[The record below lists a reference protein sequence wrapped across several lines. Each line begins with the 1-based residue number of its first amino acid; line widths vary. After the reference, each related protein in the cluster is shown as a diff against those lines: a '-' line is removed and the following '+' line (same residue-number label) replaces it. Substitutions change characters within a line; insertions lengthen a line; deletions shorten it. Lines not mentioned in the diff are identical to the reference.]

1 MHVSVSRSLRT
12 LRSSF
17 INLIYNQTST
27 LAANLRGGFW
37 GFGVLPYL
45 YVEQQPKKMLTF
57 HTSDAFAQLRD
68 TVVAELEYLS
78 ARGQTLDWWS
88 LDADGEPKFLTTPP
102 FAELYRRLHG
112 VVLDWREAERADY
125 KSFCLEWNEFLGQE
139 FDIEDYIAHL
149 LDGFPTAGEEVDAVV
164 KNVFL
169 RLWHNDL
176 YNFRQEKYK
185 AYTRFGEKAADLENE
200 LAAGR
205 SKEVQYL
212 REDAYHSRDQADL
225 LWKKAQIATKR
236 LRELGKI
243 CRSPPATAY
252 FISIVDE
259 RKTAITLKKK
269 TETDLAEALYRI
281 GFLNMDPAEAL
292 NRLWCWDELPKN
304 PATKKV
310 IIARILSNNAAFSY
324 DVPEELR

>member
-1 MHVSVSRSLRT
+1 MSCPPYI
-12 LRSSF
+12 SSDHTY
-17 INLIYNQTST
+17 LHQVPKP
-27 LAANLRGGFW
+27 AP
-37 GFGVLPYL
+37 VL
-45 YVEQQPKKMLTF
+45 KMLTF
-57 HTSDAFAQLRD
+57 HQTDAFAQLRD

-88 LDADGEPKFLTTPP
+88 LDEDGEPKFLTTPP

-112 VVLDWREAERADY
+112 VVLDWREADKSDY
-125 KSFCLEWNEFLGQE
+125 KSFCAPWNEFLGQE
-139 FDIEDYIAHL
+139 FDLEDYIAHL
-149 LDGFPTAGEEVDAVV
+149 LDGFPTAGEEADAVV

-176 YNFRQEKYK
+176 YNFPKK
-185 AYTRFGEKAADLENE
+185 
-200 LAAGR
+200 GR
-205 SKEVQYL
+205 
-212 REDAYHSRDQADL
+212 
-225 LWKKAQIATKR
+225 IATKR

-243 CRSPPATAY
+243 CKPIVSPPAVAY
-252 FISIVDE
+252 FSSIVDE
-259 RKTAITLKKK
+259 RKAACELKAK

-281 GFLNMDPAEAL
+281 GFLNMNPAEAL

-304 PATKKV
+304 PVTKKV

>member
-1 MHVSVSRSLRT
+1 MSLSYT
-12 LRSSF
+12 SSDH
-17 INLIYNQTST
+17 T
-27 LAANLRGGFW
+27 
-37 GFGVLPYL
+37 
-45 YVEQQPKKMLTF
+45 YVHQQPKMVFNQT
-57 HTSDAFAQLRD
+57 DAFAQLRD

-88 LDADGEPKFLTTPP
+88 LNDDGEPKFLSTVP
-102 FAELYRRLHG
+102 FAELYRKLHG
-112 VVLDWREAERADY
+112 VVLDWREADRADY

-139 FDIEDYIAHL
+139 FGIEDYIAHL
-149 LDGFPTAGEEVDAVV
+149 LDGFPTAGEEVDTVV

-176 YNFRQEKYK
+176 YKFRQEMYE
-185 AYTRFGEKAADLENE
+185 AHTRFGEKSNKLELQRIAQQPASEDEKDLREEADLF
-200 LAAGR
+200 
-205 SKEVQYL
+205 
-212 REDAYHSRDQADL
+212 
-225 LWKKAQIATKR
+225 WKKAQIATTR

-243 CRSPPATAY
+243 CQPLVSPPAAAY
-252 FISIVDE
+252 FKTIVDE
-259 RKTAITLKKK
+259 RKAACELKKK

-281 GFLNMDPAEAL
+281 GFLNMNPAEAL

>member
-1 MHVSVSRSLRT
+1 MSLSYASADHT
-12 LRSSF
+12 
-17 INLIYNQTST
+17 
-27 LAANLRGGFW
+27 
-37 GFGVLPYL
+37 
-45 YVEQQPKKMLTF
+45 YVHQQPKMTF
-57 HTSDAFAQLRD
+57 NLSDAFTQLRD

-88 LDADGEPKFLTTPP
+88 LDADGEPKFLTTQP

-112 VVLDWREAERADY
+112 VVLDWRKADKPGY
-125 KSFCLEWNEFLGQE
+125 KNTACLEWNEFLGQE
-139 FDIEDYIAHL
+139 FDLEDYIIHL
-149 LDGFPTAGEEVDAVV
+149 LDGFPTSGEEADKVV

-176 YNFRQEKYK
+176 YNFRQEMYK
-185 AYTRFGEKAADLENE
+185 SHTRFGEKAIELENE
-200 LAAGR
+200 LAGQ
-205 SKEVQYL
+205 SKEVMYL
-212 REDAYHSRDQADL
+212 RKEADL
-225 LWKKAQIATKR
+225 FWKKAQIATKR

-243 CRSPPATAY
+243 CQPLVSPPAAAY
-252 FISIVDE
+252 FKTIVDE
-259 RKTAITLKKK
+259 RKAAITLKKK

-281 GFLNMDPAEAL
+281 GFLNMNPAEAL

>member
-1 MHVSVSRSLRT
+1 M
-12 LRSSF
+12 
-17 INLIYNQTST
+17 
-27 LAANLRGGFW
+27 
-37 GFGVLPYL
+37 P
-45 YVEQQPKKMLTF
+45 TF
-57 HTSDAFAQLRD
+57 HQTEAFIQLRD
-68 TVVAELEYLS
+68 TVVAELEYLR

-88 LDADGEPKFLTTPP
+88 LNEDGEPKFLTTPP

-139 FDIEDYIAHL
+139 FDLENYITHL
-149 LDGFPTAGEEVDAVV
+149 LDGFPTSGEEVDAVV

-176 YNFRQEKYK
+176 YNFRQEMYK
-185 AYTRFGEKAADLENE
+185 AHTRFGEKAINLENE
-200 LAAGR
+200 LAGQG
-205 SKEVQYL
+205 KEVRYL
-212 REDAYHSRDQADL
+212 RKEADL
-225 LWKKAQIATKR
+225 FFKKANIATKR

-243 CRSPPATAY
+243 CKPLVSPPATAY
-252 FISIVDE
+252 FISIVEE
-259 RKTAITLKKK
+259 RKVAGMLKKK

-281 GFLNMDPAEAL
+281 GFLNMNPAEAL
-292 NRLWCWDELPKN
+292 NRLWCWDELPKS
-304 PATKKV
+304 PVTKKI

>member
-1 MHVSVSRSLRT
+1 
-12 LRSSF
+12 
-17 INLIYNQTST
+17 
-27 LAANLRGGFW
+27 
-37 GFGVLPYL
+37 
-45 YVEQQPKKMLTF
+45 MLTF
-57 HTSDAFAQLRD
+57 HQTEAFTQLRD
-68 TVVAELEYLS
+68 IVVAELEYLS

-88 LDADGEPKFLTTPP
+88 LDEDGEPKFLTTPP

-139 FDIEDYIAHL
+139 FDLENYITHL

-176 YNFRQEKYK
+176 YKYRQEKYK
-185 AYTRFGEKAADLENE
+185 AHTRFGEKANELENE
-200 LAAGR
+200 LAAGQG
-205 SKEVQYL
+205 KEVRYL
-212 REDAYHSRDQADL
+212 REDAYLYRKEADL
-225 LWKKAQIATKR
+225 FLKKANIATKR

-243 CRSPPATAY
+243 CKPLVSPPATAY
-252 FISIVDE
+252 FISIVEE
-259 RKTAITLKKK
+259 RKVAVVLKKK
-269 TETDLAEALYRI
+269 TETDLAEALYHI
-281 GFLNMDPAEAL
+281 GFLNMNPAEAL

>member
-1 MHVSVSRSLRT
+1 M
-12 LRSSF
+12 SF
-17 INLIYNQTST
+17 HL
-27 LAANLRGGFW
+27 
-37 GFGVLPYL
+37 
-45 YVEQQPKKMLTF
+45 
-57 HTSDAFAQLRD
+57 SDAFAQLRD
-68 TVVAELEYLS
+68 TVLTELEYLS

-88 LDADGEPKFLTTPP
+88 LNEDGEPKFLTTPP
-102 FAELYRRLHG
+102 FAELYRRFHG
-112 VVLDWREAERADY
+112 VVLDWREADRADY

-176 YNFRQEKYK
+176 YKFRQEKYK
-185 AYTRFGEKAADLENE
+185 AHTRFGEKAIELENE
-200 LAAGR
+200 VAGVSAGL
-205 SKEVQYL
+205 SKEVKYL
-212 REDAYHSRDQADL
+212 REDANISRKEADL
-225 LWKKAQIATKR
+225 LLKKANIATKS
-236 LRELGKI
+236 LSELGKI
-243 CRSPPATAY
+243 CKPLVSPPAAAY
-252 FISIVDE
+252 FISIVEE
-259 RKTAITLKKK
+259 RKAACDLKAK
-269 TETDLAEALYRI
+269 TERDLAEALYRV

-292 NRLWCWDELPKN
+292 QRLWCWDELPKN

>member
-1 MHVSVSRSLRT
+1 MIACKIESIVHVEVSILYRKTPSIKQSNTSVPYA
-12 LRSSF
+12 SSDHTYITQKPKMQTF
-17 INLIYNQTST
+17 NLSN
-27 LAANLRGGFW
+27 
-37 GFGVLPYL
+37 
-45 YVEQQPKKMLTF
+45 
-57 HTSDAFAQLRD
+57 AFAQLRD

-88 LDADGEPKFLTTPP
+88 LDENGEPKFLTTPP

-112 VVLDWREAERADY
+112 VVLDWREADKPDY
-125 KSFCLEWNEFLGQE
+125 KNTACLEWNELLGQE
-139 FDIEDYIAHL
+139 LSPKDYIAHL
-149 LDGFPTAGEEVDAVV
+149 LGGFPIAGEEADTVV

-176 YNFRQEKYK
+176 YKFRQEMYQ
-185 AYTRFGEKAADLENE
+185 AHTRFGEKSNKLECERHGAAVPQQPASKEEKALREEADLF
-200 LAAGR
+200 
-205 SKEVQYL
+205 
-212 REDAYHSRDQADL
+212 
-225 LWKKAQIATKR
+225 WKKAQIATKR

-243 CRSPPATAY
+243 CQPLVSPPAAAY
-252 FISIVDE
+252 FKTIVDE
-259 RKTAITLKKK
+259 RKEALALKAK

-281 GFLNMDPAEAL
+281 GFLNMNPAEAL

-304 PATKKV
+304 PVTKKV

>member
-1 MHVSVSRSLRT
+1 MSCPPYI
-12 LRSSF
+12 SSDHTY
-17 INLIYNQTST
+17 LHQVPKP
-27 LAANLRGGFW
+27 AP
-37 GFGVLPYL
+37 VL
-45 YVEQQPKKMLTF
+45 KMLTF
-57 HTSDAFAQLRD
+57 HQTDAFAQLRD

-88 LDADGEPKFLTTPP
+88 LDEDGEPKFLTTPP

-112 VVLDWREAERADY
+112 EVLDWREADRPDY
-125 KSFCLEWNEFLGQE
+125 KSFCAPWNEFLGQE
-139 FDIEDYIAHL
+139 FDIEDYIIHL
-149 LDGFPTAGEEVDAVV
+149 LDGFPTAGEEVDTVV

-176 YNFRQEKYK
+176 YNFLKK
-185 AYTRFGEKAADLENE
+185 
-200 LAAGR
+200 GR
-205 SKEVQYL
+205 
-212 REDAYHSRDQADL
+212 
-225 LWKKAQIATKR
+225 IATKR

-243 CRSPPATAY
+243 CKPIVSPPAVAY
-252 FISIVDE
+252 FSSIVDE
-259 RKTAITLKKK
+259 RKAACELKAK

-281 GFLNMDPAEAL
+281 GFLNMNPAEAL
-292 NRLWCWDELPKN
+292 NRLWCWDELPQN